1 MAFSQVFLEEIKDRN
16 DIEEVIGSYIQLKRA
31 GSNVVGLCP
40 FHNEKS
46 PSFTLFP
53 GSKSFYCFG
62 CGTGGDVVSFIMKM
76 QNLDYPEAIEYLAKR
91 AGIPMEENEY
101 KKNNLPSV
109 RKGRII
115 EATTEAARFY
125 RNSLMSPQGKIATEY
140 LEKRQFSSSTIK
152 HFGIGYAP
160 NSWDSLTNHLTSK
173 GFTPLEITTSFL
185 SGTSKNGRIFDMFRN
200 RLMFPIFDIQGEVVA
215 FSGRRLNESDERK
228 YVNTS
233 DTPAFKKS
241 KLLFGM
247 NIAKNAKDGTLILC
261 EGAPDAIA
269 MHQAGFSNAVAT
281 LGTAITSE
289 HARLIAKHAKTVFLA
304 YDIDGAGRAATMKGI
319 NLLNQVG
326 VDTRIITLSS
336 DTKDPDEYIK
346 KYGAAAF
353 RDKLKL
359 ASGQIDYKIS
369 EILTKY
375 SIDTPDEQMRAL
387 SELTNFVSTL
397 WSKSEREI
405 YCSRVAEKLSLTK
418 AAVLEDV
425 ERKAKINNHK
435 KKKTLAAKSIQETS
449 GFGNKVN
456 RDKLRFSGETMLE
469 EAILGIMFLH
479 PNLAQNALKI
489 INADCFVT
497 EFNKR
502 IFNLFHKEFSEGKEV
517 VLSKNGI
524 LSVDEV
530 SLVTR
535 YIAARRKFNENTEGM
550 LEEHINS
557 LKEQKK
563 KIDYDKIIGEN
574 PLEGL
579 TEYINLIKKK
589 TD

>member
-1 MAFSQVFLEEIKDRN
+1 LAFSQAFLEEVKDRN
-16 DIEEVIGSYIQLKRA
+16 DIEEVIGSFISLKRA

-62 CGTGGDVVSFIMKM
+62 CGTGGDVVSFIMKS
-76 QNLDYPEAIEYLAKR
+76 QSLDYPEAIEYLAKR
-91 AGIPMEENEY
+91 ANIPMEESDY
-101 KKNNLPSV
+101 KKNELPTV
-109 RKGRII
+109 RKDRII
-115 EATTEAARFY
+115 AATTEAARFFY
-125 RNSLMSPQGKIATEY
+125 NALLSPQGRFATEY
-140 LEKRQFSSSTIK
+140 LEKRKFSNATIK
-152 HFGIGYAP
+152 RFGIGFAP
-160 NSWDSLTNHLTSK
+160 DSWDLLTNHLTSK
-173 GFTPLEITTSFL
+173 GFLPLEITTSFL
-185 SGTSKNGRIFDMFRN
+185 AGTNKNGKLYDMFRN

-215 FSGRRLNESDERK
+215 FSGRRLNESEERK

-247 NIAKNAKDGTLILC
+247 HIAKSTKDGTLILC

-269 MHQAGFSNAVAT
+269 MHQADFSNAVAT

-319 NLLNQVG
+319 DLLNQVG
-326 VDTRIITLSS
+326 VDTKIISLPS

-359 ASGQIDYKIS
+359 ANGQIDYKIN
-369 EILTKY
+369 EILAKY
-375 SIDTPDEQMRAL
+375 NIELPDEKLRAL
-387 SELTNFVSTL
+387 GELTKFISTL
-397 WSKSEREI
+397 YNKSEREI
-405 YCSRVAEKLSLTK
+405 YCSRVAERLSLTK
-418 AAVLEDV
+418 AAVLEDC
-425 ERKAKINNHK
+425 ERKAKSNDYKNK
-435 KKKTLAAKSIQETS
+435 KSLEAKSIQSTN
-449 GFGNKVN
+449 GFGDKVN
-456 RDKLRFSGETMLE
+456 REKLRYSSETMLE

-479 PNLAQNALKI
+479 PNLTQKALASL
-489 INADCFVT
+489 NADSFIT

-502 IFNLFHKEFSEGKEV
+502 IYNLFYEEFSEGKEA

-524 LSVDEV
+524 LTLDEV
-530 SLVTR
+530 SAVTR

-550 LEEHINS
+550 LEGLINS
-557 LKEQKK
+557 LKEQKNK
-563 KIDYDKIIGEN
+563 LDYDKIIGEN

-579 TEYINLIKKK
+579 AEYINLKKK
-589 TD
+589 KIY